1 MKRLLSGKILK
12 IAILSA
18 VLLILVYLVYTAIC
32 IVNYGRKDDKT
43 KTDVAIVLGAG
54 TTESYVSP
62 VYRERINHAVN
73 LYKEGYVDY
82 IILTGGV
89 SKGREH
95 SDAYIAKSYAL
106 TQSVP
111 EEVILI
117 EERSTITE
125 ENLENAKVAY
135 NKLVAR
141 IAQLRAE
148 EGESVD
154 STAYEEGRAKF
165 RAALDND
172 LNTSLAVTALYD
184 VLKMETG
191 DATKLAL
198 VRDFERVLD
207 IGLIANAQKLN
218 EEKKQGE
225 NGGVDPELLAYINKK
240 TEERR
245 EAKKNKNF
253 AEADAIRAELLQK
266 GITLLD
272 TREGTKFQIEQ

>member
-125 ENLENAKVAY
+125 ENLENAKEIMDEYSLTTAIIVSDPLHMKRAMLMAKDY
-135 NKLVAR
+135 GINSYTSPTPTTMYRSLKTKIPFLLREEFFYIGYSIVR
-141 IAQLRAE
+141 I
-148 EGESVD
+148 
-154 STAYEEGRAKF
+154 F
-165 RAALDND
+165 R
-172 LNTSLAVTALYD
+172 
-184 VLKMETG
+184 
-191 DATKLAL
+191 
-198 VRDFERVLD
+198 
-207 IGLIANAQKLN
+207 
-218 EEKKQGE
+218 
-225 NGGVDPELLAYINKK
+225 
-240 TEERR
+240 
-245 EAKKNKNF
+245 
-253 AEADAIRAELLQK
+253 
-266 GITLLD
+266 
-272 TREGTKFQIEQ
+272 